1 MLIKC
6 LIVLWSKD
14 ELCYE
19 AGSDEREREREHVF
33 KALHSNT
40 VCDES
45 SEQVVKVIKLDVRVF
60 VGF

>member
-1 MLIKC
+1 M
-6 LIVLWSKD
+6 WSKD

>member
-1 MLIKC
+1 MNCVMKQ
-6 LIVLWSKD
+6 D
-14 ELCYE
+14 QM
-19 AGSDEREREREHVF
+19 REREREHVF